1 MAHSIRGQD
10 IEVKKA
16 LSAELSESNSA
27 TYAGPIS
34 LLSGGAVKI
43 SGTWVGTLALQIF
56 SSTDDAYVTMHT
68 WTTNP
73 TNAQAIDPI
82 SHGVWRI
89 AFTAFT
95 SGTAT
100 VYMWGKKYL

>member
-16 LSAELSESNSA
+16 LAAELSESNAA
-27 TYAGPIS
+27 TFVGPIS
-34 LLSGGAVKI
+34 LLGGGALKI
-43 SGTWVGTLALQIF
+43 SGTWAGTLALQLY
-56 SSTDDAYVTMHT
+56 SSTDEGYVTMHT
-68 WTTNP
+68 WTSNP

-82 SHGVWRI
+82 SHGRWRVT
-89 AFTAFT
+89 FTEYT